1 MIYLL
6 INHQILSVTEY
17 LFKLDLD
24 SDIMISVLNTVVPDP
39 LIRKAILS
47 AMTRGVDSLDGDN
60 Y

>member
-1 MIYLL
+1 LL
-6 INHQILSVTEY
+6 ITGIIIST
-17 LFKLDLD
+17 FKLDLD